1 MAEVRL
7 KRTEAPEVRRRQILD
22 AAEKR
27 FREAGLHSTKM
38 ADVAA
43 EAGVSV
49 GMIYQYFPSKEA
61 LVGELV
67 LQFAEE
73 QLVRITTIF
82 GGEATD
88 LREAITSTPKIFESM
103 ALDQDRTTLM
113 LEIAAET
120 ARNPKLRRMVSDM
133 REEVQ
138 SRTREKLARL
148 KPPEWSFEDL
158 EARFDLLSGIL
169 ASAAIRYAT
178 EGQTPTPE
186 LLQLMERTADW
197 LFTPPE

>member
-1 MAEVRL
+1 M
-7 KRTEAPEVRRRQILD
+7 RRRQILD

-49 GMIYQYFPSKEA
+49 GMIYQYFPSKDA
-61 LVGELV
+61 LVGALILE
-67 LQFAEE
+67 FAED
-73 QLVRITTIF
+73 QLVRISKIF
-82 GGEATD
+82 GGETAN
-88 LREAITSTPKIFESM
+88 LHEAMTAAPEIFESL
-103 ALDQDRTTLM
+103 ALDHDRTTLM

-120 ARNPKLRRMVSDM
+120 ARNPKLRHMVSDM

-138 SRTREKLARL
+138 LRTREKVARL

-158 EARFDLLSGIL
+158 EARFDLFSGVL

-186 LLQLMERTADW
+186 LLRLMKQTADW
-197 LFTPPE
+197 LFTPPPSDGAAG